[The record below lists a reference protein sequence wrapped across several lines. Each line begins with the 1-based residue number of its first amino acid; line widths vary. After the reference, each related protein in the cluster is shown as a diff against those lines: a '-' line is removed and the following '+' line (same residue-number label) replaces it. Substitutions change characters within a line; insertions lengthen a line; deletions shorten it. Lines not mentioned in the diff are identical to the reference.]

1 MFRKSFL
8 ACLFT
13 LGFINQAIAQ
23 ECLKTEWKPVSTK
36 YFLTIIKPSGNI
48 KVNCKNTEDYVLGN
62 KFSVNVFACE
72 NGVNLK
78 SVEHLYSSYIRWE
91 FRDKTGTVFDISII
105 PKSLDQYTGIQYTY
119 NGNCTE
125 RVGFVQWYSFK
136 FSSYP
141 NVEQGTILKLY
152 WQRFY
157 KGKLSP
163 KPVF

>member
-36 YFLTIIKPSGNI
+36 YFLTIIKPSGDI
-48 KVNCKNTEDYVLGN
+48 KVNCKKAEDYVLGN

-72 NGVNLK
+72 NGVSLK
-78 SVEHLYSSYIRWE
+78 SVTYLYGYYSRWE
-91 FRDKTGTVFDISII
+91 FRDKTGTVFNISRM
-105 PKSLDQYTGIQYTY
+105 PESRPFSSSFQNTY
-119 NGNCTE
+119 NNNCTE
-125 RVGFVQWYSFK
+125 RVEFVAWNSFE

-141 NVEQGTILKLY
+141 NVEQGTILKLD